1 MEDTDGIKDTDGIME
16 DTGVIME
23 DIGVIIGIGIMDIG
37 DIGVMDGTAIR
48 GHIIGHGVIAIGG
61 GNWET

>member
-1 MEDTDGIKDTDGIME
+1 MEDTDGIME
-16 DTGVIME
+16 DSGVMGIME
-23 DIGVIIGIGIMDIG
+23 TGVIIGIGIMDIG

-61 GNWET
+61 NWET